1 LVIEKFILSRIQR
14 FQQATH
20 LNSLLPG
27 QFSTRNETT
36 MNGKTIIHTSAF
48 AARATVRILGALFMV
63 CCSSLGQTQELPAG
77 CGSLRVAGR
86 FGPYDYRADHYVP
99 DVYRSHALLL
109 KTVEDF
115 HFIPEIETLQRGKTG
130 GPPGGDLSYTLHA
143 FPNHYRA
150 LLAMVALGEREKTD
164 KPMGVP
170 YPVECWF
177 QRAIAWRPDDNIVRL
192 LYASYLAKKNRGND
206 ADRQLVIASNNA
218 VDNPFTHQN
227 IGLVYFDMGKYDLA
241 LKHAHKAIELGL
253 NRPELKDQLAKVGK
267 WSEPSA
273 QKSANAVKNPP

>member
-1 LVIEKFILSRIQR
+1 
-14 FQQATH
+14 
-20 LNSLLPG
+20 
-27 QFSTRNETT
+27 
-36 MNGKTIIHTSAF
+36 MNGKAIIHSSAF
-48 AARATVRILGALFMV
+48 GPRAMVRILGVLFMV
-63 CCSSLGQTQELPAG
+63 CCASLGQTQELPAG

-99 DVYRSHALLL
+99 DVYRSHAILL

-115 HFIPEIETLQRGKTG
+115 HFIPEIETLQRGKAG

-150 LLAMVALGEREKTD
+150 LLAMVALGEKEKTD

-192 LYASYLAKKNRGND
+192 LYASYLVKKNRAD
-206 ADRQLVIASNNA
+206 EADRQLVMTSNNA

-241 LKHAHKAIELGL
+241 LEHAHKAIELGL
-253 NRPELKDQLAKVGK
+253 NRPELKDQLTKLGK
-267 WSEPSA
+267 WSEPEA
-273 QKSANAVKNPP
+273 ARAAVEVKKLPGSK